1 MHAPPAPPVIQPPPK
16 KRRWLWLVVALLLI
30 PLMALGGLALGVAS
44 YFRLSSD
51 TRALRNELTQASGA
65 KWRKQLNLN
74 IGNTTLS
81 LARVTSALVKLDADV
96 HTALNAVRGVEVA
109 IYELDSTAK
118 VPDRAAMLNATDKAL
133 NSRGWERVVGVLDGD
148 DMVSVF
154 LPAKISSANQLKF
167 CVVVL
172 DGRQLVLVSARVN
185 PQPLLELVQNK
196 SDWRTAVHSLAKR

>member
-1 MHAPPAPPVIQPPPK
+1 MTHSPIAPMLKPPIK
-16 KRRWLWLVVALLLI
+16 HRWFWLLIAIILI
-30 PLMALGGLALGVAS
+30 PLIPLGGLALGVAS

-65 KWRKQLNLN
+65 KWRKHIGLN
-74 IGNTTLS
+74 IGNHTLG
-81 LARVTSALVKLDADV
+81 LARVTSSFVEMDPDAQ
-96 HTALNAVRGVEVA
+96 TALHAVRGVEVV

-118 VPDRAAMLNATDKAL
+118 VPNRAAMLNATDTAM

-154 LPAKISSANQLKF
+154 LPVKITSANQLKC

-172 DGRQLVLVSARVN
+172 DGRQLVLVSAQVN

-196 SDWRTAVHSLAKR
+196 SDWRTVVHSLAKR